1 MLNQT
6 VHKDYCLICVSRC
19 PRAGLQYSWKATKQF
34 YDGTM
39 EHFDLFGE
47 GREHNPRRR
56 YETKSY
62 FAYVNFHVRVSGK
75 RNLNM

>member
-6 VHKDYCLICVSRC
+6 IHKDYCLICVSRC

-39 EHFDLFGE
+39 ERFDLFGE
-47 GREHNPRRR
+47 GR
-56 YETKSY
+56 
-62 FAYVNFHVRVSGK
+62 
-75 RNLNM
+75 